1 MDVDGANVGVGTA
14 GPGAQERAAG
24 FVSITEP
31 GIGPPSQKKS
41 RTPFM
46 PTPRKRPVRPIVPV
60 SSPAWTKRPED
71 FHMKPLS
78 DSTMTNVAGRMSP
91 QKAPVHTPVAGPRVV
106 RAAVTPDGPHTA
118 ARQAKAPS
126 MRATRPATSLSLSRP
141 VPPQP
146 ATSLA
151 ASRTDGPVPQER
163 PASPALSPMPPIRP
177 VDMVHPSQAMSPAR
191 TVRAKVTE
199 GIIPNRHRN
208 HEARATPKPRVERR
222 AGSPLRRIPRPP
234 LPDSRIDIL
243 SLQHQVSDSSF
254 VLEQD
259 DTQATD
265 AVQVHVRLRPTHPNE
280 ECAWVTP
287 SGSASLMLDPSISE
301 TKMQPNLGMPFYFDH
316 VHTGSS
322 NANVYATL
330 ARPLVHSALH
340 GYNALIFAYGQTAS
354 GKTFTLSG
362 DDDGREPGMIPRAVN
377 DLFQGICQGS
387 AQREYLIRV
396 SYLEIWNEIVRD
408 LLEPT
413 NQPHVRDDRRRGAN
427 AVLVAP
433 LHEEV
438 VTSPAGVFK
447 LLARGEANRHMGAT
461 DWNERSSRSHTCF
474 KITIESWD
482 REPSAMR
489 PYRVSELS
497 LIDLAGSERHSTHT
511 SQRRTEGGNINKSLL
526 SLGKVIFALSEK
538 NVGHVPYRDSK
549 LTRILQNSL
558 SGRARIAVVC
568 TLNPSPAMVEESLG
582 TLNFA
587 RRIKHVR
594 VRASINEF
602 EGDMS
607 ALDESHALLARY
619 REEMGTL
626 RAQVARLEAHK
637 SRESQP
643 LTVEALQSRLDE
655 LGALILP
662 GGQAPPESEVSHPIS
677 PTKQR
682 GFTFDDPLPVVQ
694 EKLHAA
700 LQKIQ
705 RLERQL
711 AARLSLPM
719 SASNEKDERIQYL
732 LQRIQELE
740 TVCEA
745 QTVDAPQAIREDVEL
760 EWLER
765 VEAAEA
771 ATRKRE
777 AFLAEIS
784 AECARLRRANEALVR
799 LAHAQT
805 SSMVTQLA
813 ERQDA
818 PRAPPVLSIFAPR
831 LRPATVLGT
840 QRAQA
845 APDISID
852 DESSGRLSSSD
863 IDDLLLDAE

>member
-1 MDVDGANVGVGTA
+1 MDVDGASVGVGTA
-14 GPGAQERAAG
+14 GRRPQERAAG
-24 FVSITEP
+24 FCPIMEP
-31 GIGPPSQKKS
+31 SMGTPSQKKS
-41 RTPFM
+41 RMPFM
-46 PTPRKRPVRPIVPV
+46 PTPRKRHVRPIVPV
-60 SSPAWTKRPED
+60 STPVWTKRPEET
-71 FHMKPLS
+71 HMKPLS
-78 DSTMTNVAGRMSP
+78 DSAMTNVSGRTSP
-91 QKAPVHTPVAGPRVV
+91 QKVSVHTPVAGPRVV
-106 RAAVTPDGPHTA
+106 RAAVTPDVPDITA
-118 ARQAKAPS
+118 TQIKAPV
-126 MRATRPATSLSLSRP
+126 MQPARP
-141 VPPQP
+141 VTSMALARPV
-146 ATSLA
+146 TSLA
-151 ASRTDGPVPQER
+151 APPTDGGVPGER
-163 PASPALSPMPPIRP
+163 PASPSSPVSPIRSVRMAP
-177 VDMVHPSQAMSPAR
+177 PSVAMSPVR

-199 GIIPNRHRN
+199 GIIPNKSRN
-208 HEARATPKPRVERR
+208 HEAQVTPKPRVERR
-222 AGSPLRRIPRPP
+222 AGPSTRHIPRPP
-234 LPDSRIDIL
+234 LPNSRIDIL
-243 SLQHQVSDSSF
+243 ALQHEVSDSSF

-259 DTQATD
+259 DTQTTD
-265 AVQVHVRLRPTHPNE
+265 TVQVHVRLRPTNPGE
-280 ECAWVTP
+280 ECAWVTLP
-287 SGSASLMLDPSISE
+287 GSATLVLDPAISE
-301 TKMQPNLGMPFYFDH
+301 TKLQPNVGMPFYFDH

-322 NANVYATL
+322 NASVYATL

-408 LLEPT
+408 LLEPK
-413 NQPHVRDDRRRGAN
+413 NQPNVRDDRRRGAN

-482 REPSAMR
+482 RELGAMR

-511 SQRRTEGGNINKSLL
+511 LQRRTEGGNINKSLL

-538 NVGHVPYRDSK
+538 NAGHVPYRDSK

-619 REEMGTL
+619 REEMSTL
-626 RAQVARLEAHK
+626 RAQVARLETHK
-637 SRESQP
+637 NQDLQP

-655 LGALILP
+655 LGALILQ
-662 GGQAPPESEVSHPIS
+662 GGQAPPEDGISHPIS

-682 GFTFDDPLPVVQ
+682 GFSFDDPLPVVQ

-719 SASNEKDERIQYL
+719 STSNEKDERIQYL
-732 LQRIQELE
+732 LQRVHELE

-745 QTVDAPQAIREDVEL
+745 QTLDAPQAIREDVEL

-777 AFLAEIS
+777 AFLAEMS
-784 AECARLRRANEALVR
+784 AECTRLRRANEALVR

-813 ERQDA
+813 ERQNA
-818 PRAPPVLSIFAPR
+818 HRAPPVLSIFAPR

-840 QRAQA
+840 LHRQTAS
-845 APDISID
+845 DISID
-852 DESSGRLSSSD
+852 NESSGRLSSSD
-863 IDDLLLDAE
+863 IDDLLDAE